1 MSLIKHQNRKKMK
14 TQNNNTTTK
23 RAYQAPKV
31 EQVKLDNEISMV
43 MMSFTA
49 PPGDPNNSLNTFKD
63 MRGSWVGMLFGSPG
77 GAVNDIITIEISL
90 SNLTCSTLGAWYAR
104 FVVVLLF
111 WVFIFFLFWCL
122 ISDMYFLVH
131 HYFFHFSF
139 HWCLN
144 TYEVNT
150 CSVA

>member
-49 PPGDPNNSLNTFKD
+49 PPGDPNTMPTQDPLMSLKVFRLFK
-63 MRGSWVGMLFGSPG
+63 
-77 GAVNDIITIEISL
+77 
-90 SNLTCSTLGAWYAR
+90 
-104 FVVVLLF
+104 
-111 WVFIFFLFWCL
+111 
-122 ISDMYFLVH
+122 
-131 HYFFHFSF
+131 
-139 HWCLN
+139 
-144 TYEVNT
+144 
-150 CSVA
+150 